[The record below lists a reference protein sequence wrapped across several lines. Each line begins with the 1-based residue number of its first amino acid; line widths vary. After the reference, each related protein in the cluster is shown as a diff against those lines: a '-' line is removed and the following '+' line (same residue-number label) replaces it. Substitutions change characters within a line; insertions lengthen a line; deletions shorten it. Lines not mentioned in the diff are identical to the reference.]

1 MAAALGRVGGKLKQ
15 AAIWAVTELVSPK
28 QSTGLRYFTAMAQVL
43 EKQMR
48 WAYPGR
54 VLSLCT

>member
-1 MAAALGRVGGKLKQ
+1 MKQ
-15 AAIWAVTELVSPK
+15 AAIWVVTELVSPK